1 MWTFLSN
8 LSNNKFF
15 GSLRISTFESDLTMP
30 LYAFTPRRQNARI
43 WLPVLGALLAFPLL
57 VKNEYLLNV
66 GVLAG
71 IYVILTMG
79 LNITNGWTGLMSF
92 GYAAFY
98 GIGAYTA
105 AILATRYGVP
115 FWATFV
121 LGGVVAGLVG
131 VAIAVPTLRLKGIFL
146 ALVTIGFQE
155 IVFLVTL
162 NWTSLTRGPMGIPG
176 IPPPGLGAYSFNS
189 NREYFYLILG
199 LNVVMI
205 FVVSR
210 IMDSRLG
217 RMFIAMREDEVAAQS
232 VGIPIFPAKVLS
244 FVISTFMAG
253 VAGAFFAH
261 HFRLDETFIIL
272 TMLIVGGMGT
282 IIGPIVGAVFLV
294 ILPEAARFL
303 AHYREMVYGAILILV
318 ILFRP
323 QGIAGIPGIIHSPVR
338 KKGMKP
344 TTHGGAAR

>member
-1 MWTFLSN
+1 
-8 LSNNKFF
+8 
-15 GSLRISTFESDLTMP
+15 MP
-30 LYAFTPRRQNARI
+30 LYTFTPRRQNAWI
-43 WLPVLGALLAFPLL
+43 WLPILGALLAFPLL
-57 VKNEYLLNV
+57 VKNEYFLNV

-131 VAIAVPTLRLKGIFL
+131 MAIAVPTLRLKGIFL

-176 IPPPGLGAYSFNS
+176 IPPPSLGAYGFNS
-189 NREYFYLILG
+189 NRDYFYLILA

-232 VGIPIFPAKVLS
+232 VGISIYPAKVLS

-261 HFRLDETFIIL
+261 HARFVSADSFRLDETFIIL

-282 IIGPIVGAVFLV
+282 VIGPIIGAVFLV

-303 AHYREMVYGAILILV
+303 AHYRDIVYGAILILV

-323 QGIAGIPGIIHSPVR
+323 QGIAGIPGIIHSPTR
-338 KKGMKP
+338 KKSLEP
-344 TTHGGAAR
+344 TPHGGAAR

>member
-1 MWTFLSN
+1 
-8 LSNNKFF
+8 
-15 GSLRISTFESDLTMP
+15 MP
-30 LYAFTPRRQNARI
+30 LYTFTPRRQNAWI
-43 WLPVLGALLAFPLL
+43 WLPILGALLAFPLL
-57 VKNEYLLNV
+57 VKNEYFLNV

-121 LGGVVAGLVG
+121 LGGVMAGLVG
-131 VAIAVPTLRLKGIFL
+131 MAIAVPTLRLKGIFL

-176 IPPPGLGAYSFNS
+176 IPPPSLGAYGFNS
-189 NREYFYLILG
+189 NRDYFYLILA

-232 VGIPIFPAKVLS
+232 VGISIYPAKVLS

-261 HFRLDETFIIL
+261 HARFVSADSFRLDETFIIL

-282 IIGPIVGAVFLV
+282 VIGPIIGAVFLV

-303 AHYREMVYGAILILV
+303 AHYRDIVYGAILILV

-323 QGIAGIPGIIHSPVR
+323 HGIAGIPGIIHSPTR
-338 KKGMKP
+338 KKSLEP
-344 TTHGGAAR
+344 TPHGGAAR

>member
-1 MWTFLSN
+1 
-8 LSNNKFF
+8 
-15 GSLRISTFESDLTMP
+15 MP
-30 LYAFTPRRQNARI
+30 LYTFTPRRQNAWI
-43 WLPVLGALLAFPLL
+43 WLPILGALVAFPLL

-121 LGGVVAGLVG
+121 LGGITAGLMG

-176 IPPPGLGAYSFNS
+176 IPPPSLGAYSFNS
-189 NREYFYLILG
+189 NREYFYLILA

-217 RMFIAMREDEVAAQS
+217 RTFIAMREDEVAAQS
-232 VGIPIFPAKVLS
+232 VGIPIFSAKVLS
-244 FVISTFMAG
+244 FVISTVMAG

-261 HFRLDETFIIL
+261 HARFVSADSFRLDETFVIL

-282 IIGPIVGAVFLV
+282 IVGPVIGAVFLV

-303 AHYREMVYGAILILV
+303 AHYREIVYGAILILV

-323 QGIAGIPGIIHSPVR
+323 QGIAGIPGIIHSPT
-338 KKGMKP
+338 KKKALE
-344 TTHGGAAR
+344 TAAHGGAAR

>member
-1 MWTFLSN
+1 
-8 LSNNKFF
+8 
-15 GSLRISTFESDLTMP
+15 MP
-30 LYAFTPRRQNARI
+30 LYAFTPRRHNAWI
-43 WLPVLGALLAFPLL
+43 WLPVLGALGFFPLL
-57 VKNEYLLNV
+57 VKNEYILNV

-105 AILATRYGVP
+105 AILATRYGMP
-115 FWATFV
+115 FWVTFV
-121 LGGVVAGLVG
+121 AAGIVAGLMG
-131 VAIAVPTLRLKGIFL
+131 MAIAVPTLRLKGIFL

-176 IPPPGLGAYSFNS
+176 IPPPSLGGYGFTS
-189 NREYFYLILG
+189 NREYFYLILA

-217 RMFIAMREDEVAAQS
+217 RTFIAIREDEVAAQS
-232 VGIPIFPAKVLS
+232 VGIPVFPAKVLS
-244 FVISTFMAG
+244 FVISTVMAG

-261 HFRLDETFIIL
+261 HARFVSADSFRLDETFVVL

-282 IIGPIVGAVFLV
+282 LVGPIIGAVFLV
-294 ILPEAARFL
+294 ILPEISRFMVQF
-303 AHYREMVYGAILILV
+303 RELVYGVILIVV

-323 QGIAGIPGIIHSPVR
+323 QGIAGIPGIIHSPTKR
-338 KKGMKP
+338 R
-344 TTHGGAAR
+344 AAEPISQGKAAK

>member
-1 MWTFLSN
+1 
-8 LSNNKFF
+8 
-15 GSLRISTFESDLTMP
+15 MP
-30 LYAFTPRRQNARI
+30 LYTFTPRRQNAWI
-43 WLPVLGALLAFPLL
+43 WLPILGALLAFPLL
-57 VKNEYLLNV
+57 VTNEYLLNV

-176 IPPPGLGAYSFNS
+176 IPPPSVGTYSFNS
-189 NREYFYLILG
+189 NREYFYLILA

-217 RMFIAMREDEVAAQS
+217 RMFIAIREDEVAAQS
-232 VGIPIFPAKVLS
+232 VGISLFPAKVLS

-261 HFRLDETFIIL
+261 HARFVSADSFRLDETFIIL

-282 IIGPIVGAVFLV
+282 VVGPIIGAVFLV

-323 QGIAGIPGIIHSPVR
+323 QGIAGIPGIIHSPTR
-338 KKGMKP
+338 KKGVEP
-344 TTHGGAAR
+344 AAHGGTGR

>member
-1 MWTFLSN
+1 
-8 LSNNKFF
+8 
-15 GSLRISTFESDLTMP
+15 MP
-30 LYAFTPRRQNARI
+30 LYAFTPRRNNAWI
-43 WLPVLGALLAFPLL
+43 WLPILGALLAFPLL
-57 VKNEYLLNV
+57 VTNEYYLNV

-105 AILATRYGVP
+105 AILATRHGMP
-115 FWATFV
+115 FWVTF
-121 LGGVVAGLVG
+121 VVAGIVAGLMG
-131 VAIAVPTLRLKGIFL
+131 VAIALPTLRLKGIFL

-176 IPPPGLGAYSFNS
+176 IPPPSLGGYSFTS
-189 NREYFYLILG
+189 NRDYFYLILV
-199 LNVVMI
+199 LNVVMV
-205 FVVSR
+205 FVVAR

-217 RMFIAMREDEVAAQS
+217 RTFIAIREDEVAAQS
-232 VGIPIFPAKVLS
+232 VGIPIFSAKVLS
-244 FVISTFMAG
+244 FVISTVMAG

-261 HFRLDETFIIL
+261 HARFVSADSFRLDETFVIL

-282 IIGPIVGAVFLV
+282 LVGPIIGAVFLV
-294 ILPEAARFL
+294 ILPEVARFL
-303 AHYREMVYGAILILV
+303 AHYREIVYGAILILV

-323 QGIAGIPGIIHSPVR
+323 QGIAGIPGIIHSTIKR
-338 KKGMKP
+338 KMPKP
-344 TTHGGAAR
+344 ISQAGSLR

>member
-1 MWTFLSN
+1 
-8 LSNNKFF
+8 
-15 GSLRISTFESDLTMP
+15 
-30 LYAFTPRRQNARI
+30 
-43 WLPVLGALLAFPLL
+43 
-57 VKNEYLLNV
+57 
-66 GVLAG
+66 
-71 IYVILTMG
+71 
-79 LNITNGWTGLMSF
+79 MSF

-131 VAIAVPTLRLKGIFL
+131 MAIAVPTLRLKGIFL

-176 IPPPGLGAYSFNS
+176 IPPPSLGAYGFNS
-189 NREYFYLILG
+189 NRDYFYLILA

-232 VGIPIFPAKVLS
+232 VGISIYPAKVLS

-261 HFRLDETFIIL
+261 HARFVSADSFRLDETFIIL

-282 IIGPIVGAVFLV
+282 VIGPIIGAVFLV

-303 AHYREMVYGAILILV
+303 AHYRDIVYGAILILV

-323 QGIAGIPGIIHSPVR
+323 QGIAGIPGIIHSPTR
-338 KKGMKP
+338 KKSLEP
-344 TTHGGAAR
+344 TPHGGAAR